1 MQGSASPT
9 TFSFGA
15 DDGGL
20 LFVNGSQLID
30 NHGEPMVAPPAES
43 SGGQGQHDLDY
54 LQHA

>member
-1 MQGSASPT
+1 VQGSASPT